1 MIMENTESLQLKNQI
16 CFPLYALSKEITK
29 LYRPLL
35 EQLDMTYPQYLVM
48 MVLWENDGLTVSEV
62 GDKLL
67 LDSGTLTPL
76 LKRLE
81 NKSYISRKR
90 KKEDERVVELFLTKE
105 GLNLQQKACT
115 VPTEMLQKIDV
126 KTEDL
131 VQLKT
136 LLDDILAKIQQ

>member
-1 MIMENTESLQLKNQI
+1 MRNFESLQLKNQV

-35 EQLDMTYPQYLVM
+35 ENLDMTYPQYLVM
-48 MVLWENDGLTVSEV
+48 MVLWEKDGLTVSEV
-62 GDKLL
+62 GQKLL

-90 KKEDERVVELFLTKE
+90 KKEDERVVELFLTDE
-105 GLNLQQKACT
+105 GAKLQEKACSI
-115 VPTEMLQKIDV
+115 PEEMLEKIDV
-126 KTEDL
+126 KKEDL
-131 VQLKT
+131 LK
-136 LLDDILAKIQQ
+136 LKNLVDAMLEKLQQ

>member
-1 MIMENTESLQLKNQI
+1 MENIESLELKNQV

-62 GDKLL
+62 GEKLL

-81 NKSYISRKR
+81 SKSYINRKR

-105 GLNLQQKACT
+105 GRNLQQKACNI
-115 VPTEMLQKIDV
+115 PSEMLQKIDTQ
-126 KTEDL
+126 TEDL
-131 VQLKT
+131 VQLKN
-136 LLDDILAKIQQ
+136 LLETILSKIQH

>member
-1 MIMENTESLQLKNQI
+1 MENTESLQLKNQI

-48 MVLWENDGLTVSEV
+48 MVLWEKDGLTVSEL
-62 GDKLL
+62 GEKLL

-81 NKSYISRKR
+81 TKSYLSRKR

-105 GLNLQQKACT
+105 GINLQQKAC
-115 VPTEMLQKIDV
+115 PIPSEMLEKMDV

-131 VQLKT
+131 TQLKT
-136 LLDDILAKIQQ
+136 LLDTILEKIQQ

>member
-1 MIMENTESLQLKNQI
+1 MKNTDSLLLKNQV

-35 EQLDMTYPQYLVM
+35 EELDMTYPQYLVM
-48 MVLWENDGLTVSEV
+48 MVLWENDGLTVNEV
-62 GDKLL
+62 GEKLL

-81 NKSYISRKR
+81 NKSYLSRNR

-105 GLNLQQKACT
+105 GRNLQQKACSI
-115 VPTEMLQKIDV
+115 PADMLQKIDL
-126 KTEDL
+126 KSEDL
-131 VQLKT
+131 VKLKN
-136 LLDDILAKIQQ
+136 LLDDMVAKIQQ

>member
-1 MIMENTESLQLKNQI
+1 MENTETLQLKNQI

-62 GDKLL
+62 GEKLL

-81 NKSYISRKR
+81 NKSFINRKR
-90 KKEDERVVELFLTKE
+90 KKEDERVVELFLTEE
-105 GLNLQQKACT
+105 GRNLQQKACNI
-115 VPTEMLQKIDV
+115 PNEMIQKIDI

-131 VQLKT
+131 VQLKN
-136 LLDDILAKIQQ
+136 LLETILNKIQH

>member
-1 MIMENTESLQLKNQI
+1 MKNTDSLLLKNQV

-35 EQLDMTYPQYLVM
+35 EELDMTYPQYLVM
-48 MVLWENDGLTVSEV
+48 MVLWENDGLTVNEV
-62 GDKLL
+62 GEKLL

-81 NKSYISRKR
+81 NKSYLSRNR

-105 GLNLQQKACT
+105 GRNLQQKACSI
-115 VPTEMLQKIDV
+115 PADMLQKIDL
-126 KTEDL
+126 KSEDL
-131 VQLKT
+131 VKLKN
-136 LLDDILAKIQQ
+136 LLDEMVAKIQQ

>member
-1 MIMENTESLQLKNQI
+1 MENTESLLLKNQV

-35 EQLDMTYPQYLVM
+35 EELDMTYPQYLVM

-62 GDKLL
+62 GEKLL

-81 NKSYISRKR
+81 NKSYINRRR
-90 KKEDERVVELFLTKE
+90 KKEDERVVELFLTNE
-105 GLNLQQKACT
+105 GLNLQQKACSI
-115 VPTEMLQKIDV
+115 PDEMLTKIDV
-126 KTEDL
+126 KAEDL
-131 VQLKT
+131 LQLKT
-136 LLDDILAKIQQ
+136 LLDDILGKLQQ

>member
-1 MIMENTESLQLKNQI
+1 MENIESLQLKNQV

-29 LYRPLL
+29 LYRPML
-35 EQLDMTYPQYLVM
+35 EELDMTYPQYLVM
-48 MVLWENDGLTVSEV
+48 MVLWEKDGLTVSEV
-62 GDKLL
+62 GEKLL

-81 NKSYISRKR
+81 NKSFIDRKR

-105 GLNLQQKACT
+105 GRNLQQKACNI
-115 VPTEMLQKIDV
+115 PNEMIQKIDI

-131 VQLKT
+131 VQLKN
-136 LLDDILAKIQQ
+136 LLETILNKIQH

>member
-1 MIMENTESLQLKNQI
+1 MENIESLQLKNQV

-35 EQLDMTYPQYLVM
+35 EELDMTYPQYLVM

-62 GDKLL
+62 GSKLL

-90 KKEDERVVELFLTKE
+90 KKEDERVVELFLTHE
-105 GLNLQQKACT
+105 GLNLQQKACSI
-115 VPTEMLQKIDV
+115 PTEMLQKIDV
-126 KTEDL
+126 KAEDL
-131 VQLKT
+131 LQLKT
-136 LLDDILAKIQQ
+136 LLDNMLAKIQQ

>member
-1 MIMENTESLQLKNQI
+1 MENIESLQLKNQV

-29 LYRPLL
+29 LYRPML
-35 EQLDMTYPQYLVM
+35 EELDMTYPQYLVM
-48 MVLWENDGLTVSEV
+48 MVLWEKDGLTVSEV
-62 GDKLL
+62 GEKLL

-81 NKSYISRKR
+81 NKLFIDRKR

-105 GLNLQQKACT
+105 GRNLQQKACNI
-115 VPTEMLQKIDV
+115 PNEMIQKIDI

-131 VQLKT
+131 VQLKN
-136 LLDDILAKIQQ
+136 LLETILNKIQH

>member
-1 MIMENTESLQLKNQI
+1 MEKIDSLRLDNQV

-35 EQLDMTYPQYLVM
+35 EELDMTYPQYLVM
-48 MVLWENDGLTVSEV
+48 MVLWENDGLTVSEL

-81 NKSYISRKR
+81 NKSYLNRKR
-90 KKEDERVVELFLTKE
+90 KKEDERVVELFLTDQ
-105 GLNLQQKACT
+105 GFNLQQKACT
-115 VPTEMLQKIDV
+115 IPAEMLHKIDV
-126 KTEDL
+126 KAEDI
-131 VQLKT
+131 QKLKT
-136 LLDDILAKIQQ
+136 LLDDMLAKIQQ

>member
-81 NKSYISRKR
+81 NKSYINRRR
-90 KKEDERVVELFLTKE
+90 KKEDERVVELFLTQE
-105 GLNLQQKACT
+105 GLNLQQRACS
-115 VPTEMLQKIDV
+115 VPTEMLQKIDI
-126 KTEDL
+126 KTENL
-131 VQLKT
+131 LQLKT

>member
-1 MIMENTESLQLKNQI
+1 MKNFESLQLKNQV

-35 EQLDMTYPQYLVM
+35 ENLDMTYPQYLVM
-48 MVLWENDGLTVSEV
+48 MVLWEKDGLTVSEV
-62 GDKLL
+62 GQKLL

-90 KKEDERVVELFLTKE
+90 KKEDERVVELFLTDE
-105 GLNLQQKACT
+105 GAKLQEKACSI
-115 VPTEMLQKIDV
+115 PEEMVEKIDV
-126 KTEDL
+126 KKEDL
-131 VQLKT
+131 LQLK
-136 LLDDILAKIQQ
+136 ILVDAMLEKLQQ

>member
-1 MIMENTESLQLKNQI
+1 MENIESLQLKNQV

-29 LYRPLL
+29 LYRPML
-35 EQLDMTYPQYLVM
+35 EELDMTYPQYLVM
-48 MVLWENDGLTVSEV
+48 MVLWEKDGLTVSEV
-62 GDKLL
+62 GEKLL

-81 NKSYISRKR
+81 NKSFIDRKR

-105 GLNLQQKACT
+105 GRNLQQKACSI
-115 VPTEMLQKIDV
+115 PNEMIQKIDI

-131 VQLKT
+131 VQLKN
-136 LLDDILAKIQQ
+136 LLETILNKIQH